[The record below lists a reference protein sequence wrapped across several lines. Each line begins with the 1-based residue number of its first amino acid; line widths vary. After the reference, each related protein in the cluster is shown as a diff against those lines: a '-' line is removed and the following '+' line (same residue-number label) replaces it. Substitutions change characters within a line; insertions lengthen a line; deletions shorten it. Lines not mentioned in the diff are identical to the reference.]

1 MLPRTLLTALLL
13 STVAVGSVAAAES
26 SDARGDSPAATGFA
40 LGADPD
46 PAPVAAGL
54 VSWLRGRP
62 LLRGLLLA
70 GAAAVGLVLARAGYR
85 RARSRYRAYTSPTVV
100 LLDENLEEFEW
111 DDAEAGA
118 SDPDGAGADADA
130 DDRNP

>member
-13 STVAVGSVAAAES
+13 STVAAGFVAAAES
-26 SDARGDSPAATGFA
+26 LDARGDSPVAAGLA

-46 PAPVAAGL
+46 SIPVTAEL
-54 VSWLRGRP
+54 VGWLRGRP
-62 LLRGLLLA
+62 LLGGLLLA

-85 RARSRYRAYTSPTVV
+85 RARSQYRAYTSPTVV
-100 LLDENLEEFEW
+100 LLDEDLEEFEW
-111 DDAEAGA
+111 DDPEAGA
-118 SDPDGAGADADA
+118 SDPDGADA